1 MIKFSKV
8 LMVVAAI
15 LFVGCSERKSER
27 LTFVAGSYEATAQGH
42 NGDMRVRVTF
52 NDSCLERIEV
62 LEQTETPHVGDIV
75 FDKLIPRMV
84 EANGTGVDALT
95 GATVTSRALMK
106 AVNDA
111 ARQAKVSDLK
121 QFQAKALATKNT
133 EMVEGTWDV
142 VIIGAGGAGLSAAA
156 EAAQLGNTVLV
167 IEKNAEMGGNTL
179 LSGGIYQSAVPY
191 LVWDSAHP
199 DAKTGTGYDGKTYA
213 KVKSGTGCIADLELI
228 LQWDERPFDE
238 AYYKS
243 HTFEPG
249 NLEELSK
256 HGVHSEYLPTLQ
268 ALKKEIAAYM
278 AWAKPKLQRGV
289 AETELTLFSTPNLH
303 IFQSYYGGLRQ
314 SADEAGETPALPVS
328 TSWVY
333 SSEPLLRQVV
343 EQGQELK
350 PWLMKMGVNF
360 LEQQVI
366 IVGMMWYRGNVMTG
380 ADIDTDGDGTTEHY
394 DGNWGAYI
402 LAPYTAFIG
411 ANKENRLMK
420 ATTAKDLIVENGR
433 VTGVTARMA
442 DGTNVTAHAR
452 KGVIICTG
460 GYAANI
466 RKVIETN
473 RYWKKEWLTNRMATT
488 NRSSQQGDGIWMA
501 QKVNAGTT
509 GMGWTQLMPLGFVDY
524 GNLAFGS
531 VVDAIFV
538 SGRNGRRFVDETRE
552 RDVLTIKAF
561 ENGITMMGKQGAYL
575 YIRGESSS
583 LPTGGEVKG
592 DNVPG
597 KQYIRTPDQLGALFK
612 ELKINVK
619 ADEVIKT
626 IRDYDQAIMAGVEP
640 QDVGKRHAASTIG
653 NVKRR
658 ADGSYDASTYSLD
671 STRLI
676 IRTLAPSTH
685 HTMGGL
691 VVDEQRRVLDANGQP
706 IPGLYAA
713 GEVTGGIHGGNRLG
727 GNALTEIMV
736 SGRIAAGACGN

>member
-1 MIKFSKV
+1 MNKKTIYS
-8 LMVVAAI
+8 LI
-15 LFVGCSERKSER
+15 LAVILICGCRQEAPI
-27 LTFVAGSYEATAQGH
+27 TFQAGTYEVTAQGH
-42 NGDMRVRVTF
+42 NGDIRLSVTF
-52 NDSCLERIEV
+52 SDSCIMDIKV
-62 LEQTETPHVGDIV
+62 LEQRETPHIGDVV
-75 FDKLIPRMV
+75 FDELIPQIV
-84 EANGTGVDALT
+84 KANGTGVDAMT
-95 GATVTSRALMK
+95 GATITSRGLMTGVMK
-106 AVNDA
+106 AAN
-111 ARQAKVSDLK
+111 QAKVSDGER
-121 QFQAKALATKNT
+121 FKNACLPK
-133 EMVEGTWDV
+133 EEVKPLEGTWDV
-142 VIIGAGGAGLSAAA
+142 VIIGAGGAGLTAAA

-191 LVWDSAHP
+191 LVWDPAHP
-199 DAKTGTGYDGKTYA
+199 DAKTGTGYDGKTYP
-213 KVKSGTGCIADLELI
+213 KVKSGTGCITDLELI
-228 LQWDERPFDE
+228 LQWDEKPFDE

-243 HTFEPG
+243 HAFEPG

-256 HGVHSEYLPTLQ
+256 HGVHSEYLTTLK
-268 ALKKEIAAYM
+268 ALKKEITAYL
-278 AWAKPKLQRGV
+278 AWAKPQLRRGV
-289 AETELTLFSTPNLH
+289 PETELTLFSTPNLH
-303 IFQSYYGGLRQ
+303 IFQSYNGGLRQ
-314 SADEAGETPALPVS
+314 DADG

-333 SSEPLLRQVV
+333 SGEPLLRQVV

-380 ADIDTDGDGTTEHY
+380 ADIDTDVDGTTEHY

-402 LAPYTAFIG
+402 MAPYTAFIS

-420 ATTAKDLIVENGR
+420 STKAKELIFENGR

-442 DGTNVTAHAR
+442 DGTDVTAHAR

-466 RKVIETN
+466 SKVIESN
-473 RYWKKEWLTNRMATT
+473 SYWNKEWLTNHTATT

-501 QKVNAGTT
+501 QKVNAGVT

-538 SGRNGRRFVDETRE
+538 SGKNGRRFVDETRE

-575 YIRGESSS
+575 YIRGESSN
-583 LPTGGEVKG
+583 LPTDGEVKG

-597 KQYIRTPDQLGALFK
+597 KQYIRTPDQLDALFK
-612 ELKINVK
+612 ELKINVT
-619 ADEVIKT
+619 ADDVIKT
-626 IRDYDQAIMAGVEP
+626 ILDYDKAIMAGNEP

-653 NVKRR
+653 NVKHRP
-658 ADGSYDASTYSLD
+658 DGSYDASTYSLD

-706 IPGLYAA
+706 IPGLFAA

-736 SGRIAAGACGN
+736 SGRIAAQQCNIGN

>member
-1 MIKFSKV
+1 M
-8 LMVVAAI
+8 
-15 LFVGCSERKSER
+15 
-27 LTFVAGSYEATAQGH
+27 
-42 NGDMRVRVTF
+42 
-52 NDSCLERIEV
+52 
-62 LEQTETPHVGDIV
+62 
-75 FDKLIPRMV
+75 
-84 EANGTGVDALT
+84 
-95 GATVTSRALMK
+95 
-106 AVNDA
+106 
-111 ARQAKVSDLK
+111 
-121 QFQAKALATKNT
+121 
-133 EMVEGTWDV
+133 WD
-142 VIIGAGGAGLSAAA
+142 
-156 EAAQLGNTVLV
+156 
-167 IEKNAEMGGNTL
+167 
-179 LSGGIYQSAVPY
+179 P
-191 LVWDSAHP
+191 AHP

-213 KVKSGTGCIADLELI
+213 KAKSGTGCIADLELI

-249 NLEELSK
+249 NIEELSK
-256 HGVHSEYLPTLQ
+256 HGVHSEYLSTLQ

-314 SADEAGETPALPVS
+314 SADEAGETSALPMS

-402 LAPYTAFIG
+402 LAPYTAFIR

-538 SGRNGRRFVDETRE
+538 SSRNGRRFVDETRE

-597 KQYIRTPDQLGALFK
+597 KQYIRTPDQLDALFK

-658 ADGSYDASTYSLD
+658 ANGSYDASTYSLD

-713 GEVTGGIHGGNRLG
+713 GVVTGGIHGGNRLG